1 MKIKKIIVHCS
12 ATRENENISAATI
25 KRWHTKERG
34 WSDIGYHYVI
44 HLDGTIVKGRKDDVV
59 GAHCLGHNANSLGV
73 CYIGGLDKKGHN
85 PKDTRTLEQKIA
97 LQSLLKTLTFTHPG
111 SVIYGHRD
119 FSNKACPSFDATSEY
134 SYISDKTFVYEDSEE
149 STLSLWLKLYQR
161 LSKWFSQFA
170 KDQKSLIP

>member
-1 MKIKKIIVHCS
+1 MKIKKIIIHCS
-12 ATRENENISAATI
+12 ATRENENILAATI
-25 KRWHTKERG
+25 KRWHTKEKG

-97 LQSLLKTLTFTHPG
+97 LQSLLKTLTFTHPE

-134 SYISDKTFVYEDSEE
+134 KNISDKKFIYEDSEE
-149 STLSLWLKLYQR
+149 STLALFVKLYKR
-161 LSKWFSQFA
+161 LSKWFKQFS
-170 KDQKSLIP
+170 KDQRSLIP

>member
-1 MKIKKIIVHCS
+1 MKIKKIIIHCS
-12 ATRENENISAATI
+12 ATRENEDISAATI
-25 KRWHTKERG
+25 KRWHTKEKG

-97 LQSLLKTLTFTHPG
+97 LQSLLKTLTFTHPE

-134 SYISDKTFVYEDSEE
+134 KNISDKKFIYEDSEE
-149 STLSLWLKLYQR
+149 STLALFVKLYKR
-161 LSKWFSQFA
+161 LSKWFKQFS
-170 KDQKSLIP
+170 KDQRSLIP

>member
-1 MKIKKIIVHCS
+1 MKIKKIIIHCT
-12 ATRENENISAATI
+12 ATRENEDISAATI
-25 KRWHTKERG
+25 KRLHTKERR
-34 WSDIGYHYVI
+34 WSDIGQHYVK

-97 LQSLLKTLTFTHPG
+97 LQSLLKTLTFTHPE
-111 SVIYGHRD
+111 SIIYGHRD

-134 SYISDKTFVYEDSEE
+134 KNISDKKFIYEDSEE
-149 STLSLWLKLYQR
+149 STLALFVKLYKR
-161 LSKWFSQFA
+161 LSKWFKQFS
-170 KDQKSLIP
+170 KDQRSLIP